1 MFRISC
7 SVILLAIIMVIIII
21 IIVIIII
28 RRRTDNNSKTQGSA
42 PVGLYLLSH
51 GQRLVS

>member
-7 SVILLAIIMVIIII
+7 PVILLAIIMVIII

>member
-7 SVILLAIIMVIIII
+7 PVILLAIIMVIIII
-21 IIVIIII
+21 IVIIIR

>member
-7 SVILLAIIMVIIII
+7 SVILLAIIMVIII

>member
-7 SVILLAIIMVIIII
+7 PVILLAIIMVII

>member
-7 SVILLAIIMVIIII
+7 PVILLAIIMVIIII
-21 IIVIIII
+21 VIIIR

>member
-21 IIVIIII
+21 IVIII

>member
-7 SVILLAIIMVIIII
+7 PVILLAIIMVIIII
-21 IIVIIII
+21 IVII

>member
-7 SVILLAIIMVIIII
+7 PVILLAIITVIII
-21 IIVIIII
+21 IIVIIIR